1 MDWSSELQRSV
12 ALSSELSEEMAM
24 LPALSS
30 HRCFNDERGTLTF
43 AEVGDGLPF
52 CPQRYF
58 LVYDVPAGTTRGGHA
73 HRRCEQYLVAVRGA
87 VTVTLD
93 DGENRLE
100 YRLERPGLGLHVPAG
115 IWGEQRY
122 VSDDACLMVLASHPY
137 DSDDYLSDYAEF
149 IAFRKAQS

>member
-1 MDWSSELQRSV
+1 MGWSSELQRSV
-12 ALSSELSEEMAM
+12 ALSSELSEETNM

-52 CPQRYF
+52 RPQRYF
-58 LVYDVPAGTTRGGHA
+58 LVYDVPAGTIRGGHA
-73 HRRCEQYLVAVRGA
+73 HRQCEQYLVAVRGA

-93 DGENRLE
+93 DGQSRLE
-100 YRLERPGLGLHVPAG
+100 YRLERPSLGLHVPAG

-122 VSDDACLMVLASHPY
+122 VSDDACLMVFASHPY
-137 DSDDYLSDYAEF
+137 DIDDYLSDYAEF